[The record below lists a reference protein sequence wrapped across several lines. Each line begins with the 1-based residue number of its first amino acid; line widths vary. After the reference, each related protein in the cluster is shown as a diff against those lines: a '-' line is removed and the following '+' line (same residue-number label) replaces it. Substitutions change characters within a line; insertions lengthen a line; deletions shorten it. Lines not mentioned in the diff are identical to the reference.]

1 MNHLMSKPSISTRGS
16 SAFQF
21 LDSVGDNEPGSR
33 KQDRDELF
41 LHMLEAYRGSG
52 GLYRGGDVNA
62 LLEGRGRHTAGTV
75 DKWMDRNEVI
85 HFEWQ
90 CLTWLP
96 RFQFDMVTKAPLAEV
111 GLVATELAGVYDKW
125 ETALW
130 FAHPSSALEG
140 RVPADAMRSDPDL
153 VIQAARRDRRLA
165 IA

>member
-1 MNHLMSKPSISTRGS
+1 MNHLISKPSISTRGS

-21 LDSVGDNEPGSR
+21 LDSVGDSDPGSR
-33 KQDRDELF
+33 EQGRDELF
-41 LHMLEAYRGSG
+41 LHMLDAYRGSG
-52 GLYRGGDVNA
+52 GLYRGGDVNF

-75 DKWMDRNEVI
+75 DKWMDQNEVI

-90 CLTWLP
+90 GLTWLP
-96 RFQFDMVTKAPLAEV
+96 RFQFDMATKAPWVEV
-111 GLVATELAGVYDKW
+111 GLVTTELAGVYDNW
-125 ETALW
+125 EVALW

-140 RVPADAMRSDPDL
+140 RVPADTMQLEPDR